1 MKQVCLL
8 IAVVLLCGTQ
18 CTGLQQP
25 LPLSRRDALAVG
37 LAGVMLTPAIAVAA
51 SDNVVLTEEE
61 MAARIARKLEL
72 QRKASRGEPLTAST
86 PSSAYTADIR
96 SDVNPE
102 AGVDLRSRSFVENT
116 KIAIAKQ
123 EEMSKRDK
131 QQKRDDL
138 CEMLG
143 RGC

>member
-1 MKQVCLL
+1 
-8 IAVVLLCGTQ
+8 
-18 CTGLQQP
+18 
-25 LPLSRRDALAVG
+25 
-37 LAGVMLTPAIAVAA
+37 MLTPGFAVAEG
-51 SDNVVLTEEE
+51 DNVILTEEE
-61 MAARIARKLEL
+61 MAARIARKMEL
-72 QRKASRGEPLTAST
+72 QRKASRGESLT

-116 KIAIAKQ
+116 KIAISKQ
-123 EEMSKRDK
+123 EEMNKRDK

>member
-1 MKQVCLL
+1 MKHVYLL

-25 LPLSRRDALAVG
+25 LPLSRRGVLAVG
-37 LAGVMLTPAIAVAA
+37 LAGVMLTPGSAVAEG
-51 SDNVVLTEEE
+51 DNVILTEEE
-61 MAARIARKLEL
+61 MAARIARKMEL
-72 QRKASRGEPLTAST
+72 QRKASRGESLT

-116 KIAIAKQ
+116 KIAISKQ
-123 EEMSKRDK
+123 EEMNKRDK